1 MAFRSLTYHPPP
13 MRRALFAIALLAVLR
28 CSAPPPPETVPE
40 AVAPPPP
47 PVVQEEKV
55 IGTVRVTASALNVR
69 AEASTEASILTQVKR
84 GQALDVLRE
93 DESWVKVRLA
103 SGETGWVA
111 ARFVSSGDAK
121 KRPAKKGGCPPDS
134 DYAITESPML
144 AFSDSGAHGLV
155 VVEATVNAK
164 GAVTA
169 TKLVSN
175 GTGDEALAFLA
186 EREIKGA
193 KFSPPI
199 RNCVPRA
206 FIFTYRRT
214 F

>member
-1 MAFRSLTYHPPP
+1 
-13 MRRALFAIALLAVLR
+13 MRRVLLAVTLLVFCR
-28 CSAPPPPETVPE
+28 CSAPNAPEPVAEPVPPP
-40 AVAPPPP
+40 AVTKE
-47 PVVQEEKV
+47 EEKA

-69 AEASTEASILTQVKR
+69 TEAATDASVVTQVRK
-84 GQALDVLRE
+84 GQTLDVLRE
-93 DESWVKVRLA
+93 DENWVKVRLA

-111 ARFVSSGDAK
+111 SRFVASGNAQAK
-121 KRPAKKGGCPPDS
+121 TTRKSGCES
-134 DYAITESPML
+134 DYAFTETPTL
-144 AFSDSGAHGLV
+144 AFSDSGAHGMV

-164 GAVTA
+164 GVVTA
-169 TKLVSN
+169 TKVLSN
-175 GTGDEALAFLA
+175 GTGDEALGFLA

-199 RNCVPRA
+199 RNCVPRS

>member
-1 MAFRSLTYHPPP
+1 MHRLAFPFLILVFVSCT
-13 MRRALFAIALLAVLR
+13 
-28 CSAPPPPETVPE
+28 APPPPAPVAAPSVP
-40 AVAPPPP
+40 PSS
-47 PVVQEEKV
+47 PVVDQEEKV

-69 AEASTEASILTQVKR
+69 AEASTDADVVTQVRK
-84 GQALDVLRE
+84 GQSLDVLRE

-103 SGETGWVA
+103 NGETGWVA
-111 ARFVSSGDAK
+111 SRFVASGNTPRRQTQK
-121 KRPAKKGGCPPDS
+121 QGGCPPDS
-134 DYAITESPML
+134 DFAFTETPML
-144 AFSDSGAHGLV
+144 AFSDSGAHGIV
-155 VVEATVNAK
+155 VVDATVSAK

-175 GTGDEALAFLA
+175 GTGDESLAFLA